1 MVTKIKGGN
10 LMTQAE
16 FEIIKEALG
25 NTFNAILQK
34 IIIADTA
41 LKNTKKESEDVE
53 KEEKEKEEI

>member
-1 MVTKIKGGN
+1 
-10 LMTQAE
+10 MTQAE

-53 KEEKEKEEI
+53 EKEEKKEI

>member
-1 MVTKIKGGN
+1 
-10 LMTQAE
+10 MTQAE

-41 LKNTKKESEDVE
+41 LKNAKKENEDVE
-53 KEEKEKEEI
+53 KEKEEKEEI

>member
-1 MVTKIKGGN
+1 
-10 LMTQAE
+10 MTQAE

-25 NTFNAILQK
+25 NTFNSILQK

-53 KEEKEKEEI
+53 KEEKEKKEI

>member
-1 MVTKIKGGN
+1 
-10 LMTQAE
+10 MTQAE

>member
-1 MVTKIKGGN
+1 
-10 LMTQAE
+10 MTQAE

-53 KEEKEKEEI
+53 KEEKEKKEI

>member
-1 MVTKIKGGN
+1 
-10 LMTQAE
+10 MTQAE

-25 NTFNAILQK
+25 NTFNSILQK

-53 KEEKEKEEI
+53 KEEKEEKEI